1 MSTPNYN
8 LAAVR
13 LGELFKNHST
23 LNEIG
28 RMAGA
33 TFAFSRDTFPNESIT
48 SSRAKAVYDWILT
61 LANQRMDSDAR
72 NHLLISFARS
82 VGAESHRAEV
92 DRILEESGVRGST
105 LDRDA
110 VSEFSTR
117 GFHPEVIR
125 HARQLFV
132 DGHFFHA
139 VFEVAKA
146 YNNLVREKSRS
157 TRDGT
162 ALMLEVWGWEKGVLK
177 VTACRTHTDKDVQ
190 DGIKFLSAGL
200 MQAVRN
206 PTSHEPAVE
215 WPITKVDC
223 LDLLGFM
230 SFLLRKLDNAVYVA
244 V

>member
-1 MSTPNYN
+1 MNAPNYK

-13 LGELFKNHST
+13 LGELFKSHST

-33 TFAFSRDTFPNESIT
+33 TFAFPCDSFPNDSIT
-48 SSRAKAVYDWILT
+48 SSRAKAAYDWVLT
-61 LANQRMDSDAR
+61 LAAQQMDPDAR
-72 NHLLISFARS
+72 NRLLISFARS
-82 VGAESHRAEV
+82 VGGESHRTTV
-92 DRILEESGVRGST
+92 DQILEECGMLGSV

-110 VSEFSTR
+110 DSEFLAR
-117 GFHPEVIR
+117 GFHPEVVR
-125 HARQLFV
+125 HARRLFV

-146 YNNLVREKSRS
+146 YNKLVREKSRS
-157 TRDGT
+157 SKDGT
-162 ALMLEVWGWEKGVLK
+162 PLMLDVWGWDKGVLK
-177 VTACRTHTDKDVQ
+177 VTPCKTQTDKDVQ

-230 SFLLRKLDNAVYVA
+230 SFLLRKLDDAVYVA
-244 V
+244 A